1 MREFNQIKMKSFVE
15 FRLNEIGDRVNTP
28 HILKKLSYPFPLEGE
43 NGKSFLYDL
52 EIGDETYTIFIQI
65 ITNDKG
71 DSALK
76 IDFARIVGEV
86 FSYEI
91 INKNIMLKVMS
102 NLLGVLREWLFEYPG
117 NEKIVSILMLAK
129 VENDDDIRRSHIYD
143 AIMKKN
149 LDRFGVKIK
158 EVVDITPIWK
168 KKFPK
173 NIDFKILK
181 YRIQPTTLD
190 QMRKS
195 IQN

>member
-1 MREFNQIKMKSFVE
+1 MKSFIE
-15 FRLNEIGDRVNTP
+15 FRLNEIGDRINTP
-28 HILKKLSYPFPLEGE
+28 HIIKKSSHPYPLEGGE

-52 EIGDETYTIFIQI
+52 EIEDETYRIFIQI
-65 ITNDKG
+65 ISNNKG

-76 IDFARIVGEV
+76 IDFTRIVGGIFGEIYD
-86 FSYEI
+86 YEI
-91 INKNIMLKVMS
+91 INKNLMLKVMS
-102 NLLGVLREWLFEYPG
+102 NLLGVLREWLFEYQG
-117 NEKIVSILMLAK
+117 NEKIVSIIMAAK
-129 VENDDDIRRSHIYD
+129 VENDNDIRRSNIYD

-158 EVVDITPIWK
+158 EVVDMTSIWNK
-168 KKFPK
+168 GFP
-173 NIDFKILK
+173 NSRDLKISK

>member
-1 MREFNQIKMKSFVE
+1 MKTFVE
-15 FRLNEIGDRVNTP
+15 FRLNEIGDRINTP
-28 HILKKLSYPFPLEGE
+28 HIIKKTSHPYPLEGE

-52 EIGDETYTIFIQI
+52 EIEDETYRIFIQI
-65 ITNDKG
+65 ISNNKG

-76 IDFARIVGEV
+76 IDFTRIVPGLLGEIYD
-86 FSYEI
+86 YEI

>member
-1 MREFNQIKMKSFVE
+1 MIKSFAE
-15 FRLNEIGDRVNTP
+15 FRLNEIGDRVITP
-28 HILKKLSYPFPLEGE
+28 NIIKKSSHLYPLEGR

-52 EIGDETYTIFIQI
+52 EIGDETYRIFIQI
-65 ITNDKG
+65 ISNNKG

-76 IDFARIVGEV
+76 IDFTRIVAAHIGEIYD
-86 FSYEI
+86 YEI
-91 INKNIMLKVMS
+91 INKNLMLKVMS
-102 NLLGVLREWLFEYPG
+102 NLLGVLREWLFEYQG
-117 NEKIVSILMLAK
+117 NEKIVSIIMVAK
-129 VENDDDIRRSHIYD
+129 VENDDDIRRSNIYD

-158 EVVDITPIWK
+158 EVVDITSIWK

-173 NIDFKILK
+173 HWDDKILK

>member
-1 MREFNQIKMKSFVE
+1 MKSFVE
-15 FRLNEIGDRVNTP
+15 FKLNEIGDRINTP
-28 HILKKLSYPFPLEGE
+28 HIIKKTSHPFPLEGG

-52 EIGDETYTIFIQI
+52 EIEDETYRIFIQI
-65 ITNDKG
+65 ISNNKG

-76 IDFARIVGEV
+76 IDFTRIVGAHLGEIYD
-86 FSYEI
+86 YEI
-91 INKNIMLKVMS
+91 INKNLMLKVMS
-102 NLLGVLREWLFEYPG
+102 NLLGVLRDWLFDYQG
-117 NEKIVSILMLAK
+117 NEKIFSIIMGAK
-129 VENDDDIRRSHIYD
+129 VENDDDIRRSNIYD

-158 EVVDITPIWK
+158 EVVDMTSIWK
-168 KKFPK
+168 KGFP
-173 NIDFKILK
+173 NSGDLKILK